1 MEEEKK
7 PVTSEEFNKKIREE
21 NGLPEKVEEPP
32 KKTSP
37 VIVVL
42 IIVFVLAF
50 LAGLVLLGLKAYGDI
65 KKTSTNTPDEPEVV
79 NNNDKPEVKEDTIVT
94 LKEEDIKD
102 YDTLIQYFIRIMDTK
117 GILEAKDFSNQEIL
131 FSSYALELDNKG
143 SFSSEDLKKAV
154 QKVFGDVKYTDEP
167 IKCRIC
173 GNALYKYDS
182 EGKTYE
188 QAPSTDHG
196 HGGEG
201 GLRFK
206 YFFENG
212 TRNETKGTM
221 ELNLKIVYAEYM
233 GDVYGP
239 SQNLYLTAEDAA
251 KTKNGVNPAPT
262 DEEAGYGTDEDYK
275 AVYDKYKDKIAVT
288 TFTFEKDSTGNYGFK
303 KVETK

>member
-65 KKTSTNTPDEPEVV
+65 KKTSTNNPDEPEVV